1 MSDVP
6 CSNYLLDEI
15 DSLLNED
22 TDDREVTI
30 SQGILRK
37 CCWHLYQYQ
46 RLTARVEALEG
57 GLTQIAAS
65 RDMTLLG
72 CSPDNEYPDCSA
84 DEEKAHQYGA
94 VKAFNQCADIADA
107 TLAATEQEKGDE

>member
-1 MSDVP
+1 MSDP
-6 CSNYLLDEI
+6 STKLRDLAGLIHPADRPTIYEAADE
-15 DSLLNED
+15 LE
-22 TDDREVTI
+22 
-30 SQGILRK
+30 
-37 CCWHLYQYQ
+37 
-46 RLTARVEALEG
+46 RLQARVEALEG

-107 TLAATEQEKGDE
+107 TLAATEQGND

>member
-37 CCWHLYQYQ
+37 CCWHLYQYK
-46 RLTARVEALEG
+46 RLTTRVDALEAALEH
-57 GLTQIAAS
+57 LTLYVAINGDDYVQQYA
-65 RDMTLLG
+65 R
-72 CSPDNEYPDCSA
+72 
-84 DEEKAHQYGA
+84 KA
-94 VKAFNQCADIADA
+94 
-107 TLAATEQEKGDE
+107 LAATEQETK

>member
-57 GLTQIAAS
+57 
-65 RDMTLLG
+65 LLND
-72 CSPDNEYPDCSA
+72 PVRLRERI
-84 DEEKAHQYGA
+84 QMML
-94 VKAFNQCADIADA
+94 DIEA
-107 TLAATEQEKGDE
+107 LAATEQEGEG